1 MIGTPLALAFTAGM
15 FAVVNPCGFAMLPAY
30 LSFFLGDDSDDTPA
44 PSVLRAVVVG
54 LSVSA
59 GFAALFAVIGLV
71 VRHVSGQILRW
82 TPWLSVVIGLVLV
95 AMGVALV
102 AGWQLKV
109 RVPQLDRGG
118 RTKGLASMAGYGASY
133 AVVSLGCTLPTFL
146 TYVAATLTRTSLA
159 SGGAV
164 FLAYAAGF
172 ATLVTALSV
181 ATALTHRS
189 LLLTMR
195 RALPYI
201 QRASGALLVLA
212 GAYVSWFGWYEL
224 HRLGEPDPAVDLV
237 TGWSADIQAALSSA
251 GATRL
256 GTFLAVGV
264 AAAVV
269 VSVIVGRRRDGAT
282 SPSAGHDATA
292 R

>member
-1 MIGTPLALAFTAGM
+1 MALAFTAGM
-15 FAVVNPCGFAMLPAY
+15 LAVVNPCGFAMLPAY
-30 LSFFLGDDSDDTPA
+30 LSFFLGDDADDA
-44 PSVLRAVVVG
+44 PGPGVLRAVVVG
-54 LSVSA
+54 VSVSA

-71 VRHVSGQILRW
+71 VRHLSGQILRW

-95 AMGVALV
+95 AMGIALV

-109 RVPQLDRGG
+109 RVPRLERGG
-118 RTKGLASMAGYGASY
+118 RTRGLASMAAYGASY

-146 TYVAATLTRTSLA
+146 SYVAATLTRTSLA

-181 ATALTHRS
+181 ATALTRRS
-189 LLLTMR
+189 LLAMMR
-195 RALPYI
+195 RALPSI
-201 QRASGALLVLA
+201 QRASGALLALA

-224 HRLGEPDPAVDLV
+224 YRLGDPDPAVDLV

-256 GTFLAVGV
+256 GTFLAAAV
-264 AAAVV
+264 AAAVLAAV
-269 VSVIVGRRRDGAT
+269 FVGRRRDGAT
-282 SPSAGHDATA
+282 SPSTRHDATA